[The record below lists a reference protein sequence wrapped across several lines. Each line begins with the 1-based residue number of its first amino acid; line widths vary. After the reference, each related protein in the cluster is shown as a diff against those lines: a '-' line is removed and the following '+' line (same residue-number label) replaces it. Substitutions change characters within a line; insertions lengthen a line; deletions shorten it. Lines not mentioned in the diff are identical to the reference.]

1 MRVYRDEWSGVL
13 FYKVLETFHDSKLPS
28 KVLCTEMFL
37 EDIGNPVYT
46 EFVNSPEFFEFMMDR
61 PDLMEQSSG
70 LIHSHNNMGVFFSG
84 TDSDELYS
92 NSVNHNHY
100 LSLIV
105 NNKLEATAKV
115 ATRVTGFERYRSHYT
130 AYFPDGKGS
139 VHTSRT
145 TYLED
150 KELDGFCPDLYIQ
163 PAEVFWSLDVDA
175 HTDRL
180 NKLCT
185 DINYG
190 EKVKTQHVVE
200 EPIGGSDDDFF
211 SFLIKHEHE

>member
-1 MRVYRDEWSGVL
+1 
-13 FYKVLETFHDSKLPS
+13 
-28 KVLCTEMFL
+28 MFL

-46 EFVNSPEFFEFMMDR
+46 EFVNSPEFFEFMMNR

-115 ATRVTGFERYRSHYT
+115 ATRVTEFEEHRSHYKC
-130 AYFPDGKGS
+130 YFPDGKGGNNAC
-139 VHTSRT
+139 RT
-145 TYLED
+145 AALITDLE
-150 KELDGFCPDLYIQ
+150 GFPIDLLVQ
-163 PAEVFWSLDVDA
+163 PADVVWSLDVDA
-175 HTDRL
+175 HTERL

-190 EKVKTQHVVE
+190 AKVKTQFVIK
-200 EPIGGSDDDFF
+200 EPVKSGNDDFF
-211 SFLIKHEHE
+211 AFLKSHGNE